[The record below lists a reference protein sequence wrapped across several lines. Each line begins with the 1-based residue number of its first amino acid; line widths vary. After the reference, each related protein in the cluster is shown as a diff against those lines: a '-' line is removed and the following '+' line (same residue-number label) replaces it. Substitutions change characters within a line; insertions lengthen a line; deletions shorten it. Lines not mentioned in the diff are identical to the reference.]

1 MVSILFVGGKR
12 LYKTPL
18 VFLFHKNRKD
28 ILGKMFDSNDLKL
41 FFSMRVMFVL
51 IRLPTISVTTL
62 WLAFFRI
69 KSSAVLCLGKAIF
82 GGVGGG
88 NFLK

>member
-1 MVSILFVGGKR
+1 
-12 LYKTPL
+12 
-18 VFLFHKNRKD
+18 
-28 ILGKMFDSNDLKL
+28 MFDSNDQNF

-51 IRLPTISVTTL
+51 KRLPTTSVTTL

-69 KSSAVLCLGKAIF
+69 KSSAAFCLGKAIF

-88 NFLK
+88 GGNFLK